1 MQVKRS
7 SNDGTNWPLVLNPL
21 GGNVGIGTTNP
32 SSALEIAATAGSGLF
47 LNGPN
52 GDSSN
57 LRFRDATQSPSDFN
71 IDYSAGRLRFFT
83 ETGLG
88 TGGLVHMAITNGG
101 NIGIGTTSPA
111 QALDVNGSIRISG
124 GNIVSGL
131 RPNWVLSLQS
141 DRNLCAYDNG
151 SGVWCSGTS
160 VSDIRLKRDIR
171 PLEDVLP
178 VVKNLSLIRFRYV
191 EKMDDPNFH
200 IGVIAQ
206 EIIKYYPE
214 MVYYNQKTDNYIVY
228 YDKLVT
234 LALKAIQELTRT
246 VEETVHDLK
255 AFKSESREEIARLR
269 AEHDAEINSLKSR
282 AEQAESEA
290 LQLKAAI
297 CSIKDLPMCHP

>member
-1 MQVKRS
+1 MKRS
-7 SNDGTNWPLVLNPL
+7 GNYFNCYRHDILVVFDF
-21 GGNVGIGTTNP
+21 GNV
-32 SSALEIAATAGSGLF
+32 
-47 LNGPN
+47 
-52 GDSSN
+52 
-57 LRFRDATQSPSDFN
+57 
-71 IDYSAGRLRFFT
+71 
-83 ETGLG
+83 
-88 TGGLVHMAITNGG
+88 
-101 NIGIGTTSPA
+101 GIGTTSPA
-111 QALDVNGSIRISG
+111 QVLDVNGGNIISG
-124 GNIVSGL
+124 T
-131 RPNWVLSLQS
+131 RPNWFLSLQS

-178 VVKNLSLIRFRYV
+178 VVKNLSLIRFHYV
-191 EKMDDPNFH
+191 EKMDDPNPY

-246 VEETVHDLK
+246 AEETVHDLK

-269 AEHDAEINSLKSR
+269 AEYDAEINSLNSR
-282 AEQAESEA
+282 AEQAEAEV
-290 LQLKAAI
+290 LQLKAAL